1 MTYPIKGTCQCGNIS
16 YTIKAKPTKV
26 MACHCQECRK
36 LSTSAF
42 SITIVVDTNDI
53 EFSGTFNEWVRIAD
67 SGNKNHAKFCVGCG
81 NRVYHYNPD
90 DLSSIRLKLQ
100 PIDVAD
106 DTIFQPSVH
115 VWVSEKLSWFVIPE
129 NITAFPK
136 QAS

>member
-1 MTYPIKGTCQCGNIS
+1 MTYPIKGSCQCGNIT
-16 YTIKAKPTKV
+16 YTLKAKPQKV

-42 SITIVVDTNDI
+42 SITTVVESKDI
-53 EFSGTFNEWVRIAD
+53 EFNGTLDEWVRIAD
-67 SGNKNHAKFCVGCG
+67 SGKKNHAKFCTGCG

-100 PIDVAD
+100 PVNVTD

-115 VWVSEKLSWFVIPE
+115 VWVTEKLSWFVIPE
-129 NITAFPK
+129 GMPSFPG
-136 QAS
+136 QP

>member
-1 MTYPIKGTCQCGNIS
+1 MTYPIKGSCQCGNIT
-16 YTIKAKPTKV
+16 YTLKAKPKKV

-42 SITIVVDTNDI
+42 SITTVVESKDI
-53 EFSGTFNEWVRIAD
+53 EFSGTLDEWVRIAD
-67 SGNKNHAKFCVGCG
+67 SGKKNHAKFCTGCG

-100 PIDVAD
+100 PVNVTD

-129 NITAFPK
+129 GMPSFPG
-136 QAS
+136 QP